1 MRRKF
6 AFKLMSFLVFTLLS
20 LNVDAAILKFEKTKG
35 DVNFLAVGNPGFLKV
50 NGKGSGVQGT
60 LTVENTDAKGE
71 FQFDLESLDT
81 GIGLRNKH
89 MKEKYLE
96 TPKYPTATFKISDL
110 KLSNFN
116 SDQAEIKNQP
126 FKGTLKL
133 HNVENEVSGTFSAKK
148 SGKEISGL
156 AEFDIP
162 LSKYQIDIPSYAGVT
177 VAESVKVKITFSP
190 APEEDQAAAK
200 KQ

>member
-1 MRRKF
+1 MRRIFIFKF
-6 AFKLMSFLVFTLLS
+6 PLLFATTFFCLSVNAS
-20 LNVDAAILKFEKTKG
+20 LLKFEKTKG
-35 DVNFLAVGNPGFLKV
+35 EVNFLAVGNPGFLKV
-50 NGKGSGVQGT
+50 NGKGAGVQGS
-60 LTVENTDAKGE
+60 LTVESVNATGE
-71 FQFDLESLDT
+71 FQFDLDSLDT

-96 TPKYPTATFKISDL
+96 TPKYPTATFKITEL
-110 KLSNFN
+110 KLSTFN

-133 HNVENEVSGTFSAKK
+133 HNVENEVSGTFSAKR
-148 SGKEISGL
+148 SGKEVSGF

-162 LSKYQIDIPSYAGVT
+162 LSKYRIDIPSYAGVT